1 MNGQDR
7 FSPADE
13 LMLRAMGIRLE
24 AEAPPRPCQA
34 RPIERNGEAELYWK
48 IASSMIR
55 ELNDERAKR
64 NELENALLRTNR
76 IIRGWM
82 AVALCA
88 GAGLV
93 AALALCWLQRVAG
106 GR

>member
-1 MNGQDR
+1 
-7 FSPADE
+7 
-13 LMLRAMGIRLE
+13 
-24 AEAPPRPCQA
+24 
-34 RPIERNGEAELYWK
+34 
-48 IASSMIR
+48 MIR
-55 ELNDERAKR
+55 QVNEERARR
-64 NELENALLRTNR
+64 NELENALLRTQR